1 MSRVDGTTIR
11 RFAPVVLRMF
21 ALTALASFAVL
32 AFTQDASA
40 QRDRRWLDH
49 AEEIEQF
56 MRDAEVVHTDD
67 LEVGVTDPKRC
78 ELEPGGPVRSITF
91 KPIRPGIHAG
101 FYDAFTSELAAYEL
115 GPYPEN
121 EALYREL
128 SPIFYLAQAT
138 TPALILHG
146 EGQDV
151 PWRPG
156 QQDPEMAS
164 LDFARELDKHYKIFR
179 YKSYPGESYYVYG
192 RSNTKEKL
200 QDMLAFFDQYL
211 KDGVRDAK
219 PSTTNDE

>member
-1 MSRVDGTTIR
+1 MLTMSAVA
-11 RFAPVVLRMF
+11 FAPGLF
-21 ALTALASFAVL
+21 QAAIPISGYANYADF
-32 AFTQDASA
+32 
-40 QRDRRWLDH
+40 
-49 AEEIEQF
+49 
-56 MRDAEVVHTDD
+56 HTS
-67 LEVGVTDPKRC
+67 VP
-78 ELEPGGPVRSITF
+78 ELQHIQ
-91 KPIRPGIHAG
+91 
-101 FYDAFTSELAAYEL
+101 LAAYEL

-128 SPIFYLAQAT
+128 SPIYSVADAT
-138 TPALILHG
+138 TPTFVLHG

-179 YKSYPGESYYVYG
+179 YKSYPGESYYVYR

-211 KDGVRDAK
+211 RDGMTTRK
-219 PSTTNDE
+219 PASTN